1 MLSSLRNMFR
11 VADLRNK
18 ILFTLAIIA
27 LYRLGSYVPAPGIDL
42 EAFDPAGVPGNG
54 LWLLT
59 ADAAAEEVVA
69 AVGVAGSVHYT
80 AAFTELT
87 PGTPETVTLTVA
99 VPGPTGL

>member
-42 EAFDPAGVPGNG
+42 
-54 LWLLT
+54 
-59 ADAAAEEVVA
+59 DAIDLFYPYD
-69 AVGVAGSVHYT
+69 G
-80 AAFTELT
+80 FTIIALM
-87 PGTPETVTLTVA
+87 
-99 VPGPTGL
+99 